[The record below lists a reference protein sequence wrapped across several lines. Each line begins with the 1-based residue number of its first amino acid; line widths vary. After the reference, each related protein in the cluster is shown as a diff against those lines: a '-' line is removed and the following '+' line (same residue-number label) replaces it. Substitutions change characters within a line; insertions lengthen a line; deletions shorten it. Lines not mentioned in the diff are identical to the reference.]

1 MPSYRVAFD
10 SEWQGD
16 FDTLAKALRWA
27 EEVSAT
33 GRTTWVV
40 ERRPWRRED
49 RLCATFPHESRESA
63 ERAWGAT
70 HRTSSQ

>member
-16 FDTLAKALRWA
+16 FDTLAKAVKWA

-49 RLCATFPHESRESA
+49 RLCATFPQESSESA
-63 ERAWGAT
+63 EKAWGAAG
-70 HRTSSQ
+70 HAFWG